1 MAETDYEDEFD
12 KAFEGFGEEPKQPET
27 PQADPAKPGEPT
39 PAPETPKVEEPK
51 KPDEPAP
58 PADPNKKEEPE
69 TPPADP
75 AKKAEDGTEP
85 PKDPETPAEPEEPK
99 PLTEEGL
106 KSIISNVRAEE
117 RDAVKEVD
125 NTTNEVLQ
133 AYYPD
138 GLSNVLVHEA
148 TGKELRTPQDVVDAS
163 GGTMEIEEAA
173 RWLLNEQHKLDTEVA
188 KIKDDARQIA
198 ETTISFKRD
207 SIRALQKYEPL
218 FKAYPSL
225 QQKAFNLLMKQVKDD
240 KEKGVILQAPDVMDL
255 YDTYLEPYQ
264 LAYEHSTQQPA
275 TNPNPAPGT
284 PAQPAPATP
293 GADDRLDENGDGGMS
308 EVDDPNDFAQQ
319 VTKEL
324 AKGL

>member
-1 MAETDYEDEFD
+1 MADTRHEDEFD

-27 PQADPAKPGEPT
+27 PQADPAKGDEP
-39 PAPETPKVEEPK
+39 ASQTPKVEETK
-51 KPDEPAP
+51 TPDEQV
-58 PADPNKKEEPE
+58 DPNKKEEPG

-75 AKKAEDGTEP
+75 TKKAEDGAQP
-85 PKDPETPAEPEEPK
+85 SKDPETPAEPEEPK

-106 KSIISNVRAEE
+106 KSIINSVRAEE
-117 RDAVKEVD
+117 RDAAKELD
-125 NTTNEVLQ
+125 TTTGEVLG

-138 GLSNVLVHEA
+138 GLDNVLK
-148 TGKELRTPQDVVDAS
+148 TPDGKELRTPQDVVDAS

-188 KIKDDARQIA
+188 SIKNDARKIA
-198 ETTISFKRD
+198 ETTINFKRD

-218 FKAYPSL
+218 FKAYPTL
-225 QQKAFNLLMKQVKDD
+225 QEKAFKLLMKQVKDD

-264 LAYEHSTQQPA
+264 LAYEHGTQQPA
-275 TNPNPAPGT
+275 TNPIPAPGA
-284 PAQPAPATP
+284 PAQPAPVTP
-293 GADDRLDENGDGGMS
+293 GADDRLDEAGDGGTS

-319 VTKEL
+319 VKKEL
-324 AKGL
+324 AKPY